1 MRKIL
6 SILLLGFLLI
16 ACDRRNNMPDFPEI
30 PASLEKQLAFT
41 CAHEASL
48 IPKRDPIADQLFLRA
63 RWLQRKNTMAN
74 DPAKYPEIE
83 RFYRIAA
90 AYGHDKAMNNLGEML
105 MRGQS
110 NADDAETLP
119 VEMTLDMIQRGIPR
133 GYFNM
138 GALLKRGYGVEQ
150 DEKAALKYYRKAA
163 DLGNPDAQYSI
174 GTQLENMTID
184 YPVPYRI
191 GTQMI
196 RCAADQGHTK
206 AAFATAIDLETK
218 AQYGDDPATKR
229 IYTPEERTQFYVDAL
244 KYYHLAAK
252 AGHAIAASSLG
263 NSFSVVPNG
272 LNLEIDEERSRRY
285 KIISSILHRHDYLGA
300 TADEIDNIVP
310 LPPAKLPSWN
320 EQLEWVQRWNANVPP
335 HIPDEER
342 IAEMAK
348 AKGLDPATGRPIKKA
363 P

>member
-1 MRKIL
+1 
-6 SILLLGFLLI
+6 
-16 ACDRRNNMPDFPEI
+16 
-30 PASLEKQLAFT
+30 LEKQLAFI
-41 CAHEASL
+41 CAHEANR
-48 IPKRDPIADQLFLRA
+48 IPKRNPEADQLFLRA
-63 RWLQRKNTMAN
+63 RWLQKKNTMLD

-110 NADDAETLP
+110 DADDAETLP

-138 GALLKRGYGVEQ
+138 GALLNGGYGVEQ
-150 DEKAALKYYRKAA
+150 DKKAALKYLRKAA

-174 GTQLENMTID
+174 GTKLENLTID
-184 YPVPYRI
+184 YPVPFRI

-196 RCAADQGHTK
+196 RCAADQGHAE
-206 AAFATAIDLETK
+206 AALDTAMDLEIK
-218 AQYGDDPATKR
+218 ARYGNDPATKK
-229 IYTPEERTQFYVDAL
+229 IYTPKEIIQLYADAL
-244 KYYHLAAK
+244 KYYHLAVK

-263 NSFSVVPNG
+263 YSFSVVPNG
-272 LNLEIDEERSRRY
+272 LNLEMDEERSRRY
-285 KIISSILHRHDYLGA
+285 KIISDILHHHDYLGA

-310 LPPAKLPSWN
+310 LPPAKLPPWN
-320 EQLEWVQRWNANVPP
+320 GQLEWVQRWNANVPP
-335 HIPDEER
+335 HIPDEHR

-348 AKGLDPATGRPIKKA
+348 AKGLNPATGRPTTKT